1 MAPETW
7 GAKKKWFVLAPP
19 AVSEPPQLADKKGKK
34 RKQQGAGRLA
44 SRARHRPQEAYY
56 SQKPA
61 MPAASR
67 PADDQPPM
75 QLLPS
80 AHSAA

>member
-44 SRARHRPQEAYY
+44 SRARHRPQAAY

-67 PADDQPPM
+67 PADDQPPI

>member
-44 SRARHRPQEAYY
+44 SRARHRRPQEAY

-61 MPAASR
+61 MRLCS
-67 PADDQPPM
+67 
-75 QLLPS
+75 LLTGVCIFLGQT
-80 AHSAA
+80 